1 MVREVKFD
9 DLQGLLELYIQL
21 HDNPLPEK
29 SEELLTM
36 WKKMINDENH
46 HIIVKW

>member
-1 MVREVKFD
+1 MIHTILFKEKFMVREVNFD
-9 DLQGLLELYIQL
+9 DLQGLLKLYTQL

-36 WKKMINDENH
+36 WKK
-46 HIIVKW
+46 